1 MIGRPRGRVVAL
13 AVALAMVVVGGC
25 LAAQADAFV
34 YWTNASGGTVG
45 RANLDGSGA
54 DQMLITGASAPEEM
68 AVDGQHVYWANG
80 GSGTL
85 GRANLDGS
93 GVDQSFIT
101 GVSSPFGVAVDGQH
115 VYWTNGTS
123 GTIGRAN
130 LDGSGVD
137 QSFITGASSPDGVAV
152 DGQHVY
158 WTNLFT
164 GAIGRANLDGSGVD
178 QSFITGASSPEGVA
192 VDGQHVY
199 WTNLFTGAIG
209 RANLDGSGVDQSF
222 ITGAN
227 VPTGVAVDG
236 QHVYWTNQLGDTVGR
251 ANLDGSGVDQSF
263 ITGANLPVGVA
274 VDALPLA
281 PSAQIGA
288 PASGGIYAVGER
300 VATSFSCA
308 EGMGGPGLA
317 SCTDSNGSSAPAG
330 ALDTATA
337 GSHSYTVTA
346 ISTDGQRATAGISY
360 TVAAPPSVQI
370 RVPVNGASYALGRAV
385 FSSFTCS
392 EGASGPGL
400 ASCVDQH
407 GHPSGSAVNTATP
420 GRHTFTVTVIST
432 DGQSATASISYT
444 VAAPPSVQITSPA
457 AGASYRRGQVVDASF
472 GCREGAGG
480 PGLASCLDQSGR
492 AAGTRIDTATIGAHT
507 FTVTA
512 RSRDGLSASRTVS
525 YTVRSPARVRIG
537 TLRAAPLRRG
547 CAVELGRDE
556 REITAVSAD
565 AACRQLRITFAGT
578 IQTGDKR
585 AASADGTITVS
596 YQVTLPRGRATG
608 RARARVDR
616 GRWRI
621 SLILPG
627 VNLDPIPP
635 SYLITVRFSG
645 DDNFDQAGSSRR
657 VRLES
662 ERAGR

>member
-1 MIGRPRGRVVAL
+1 VIGRPRGRVVAL
-13 AVALAMVVVGGC
+13 AVALAMVVFGC
-25 LAAQADAFV
+25 LATQADAFV
-34 YWTNASGGTVG
+34 YWTNASGGMVG
-45 RANLDGSGA
+45 RASLDGTGA
-54 DQMLITGASAPEEM
+54 DQMFITGASAPEEM

-80 GSGTL
+80 GSGTI

-101 GVSSPFGVAVDGQH
+101 GASSPFGVAVDGQH
-115 VYWTNGTS
+115 VYWANGAS

-164 GAIGRANLDGSGVD
+164 GAIGRANLDGSGVN
-178 QSFITGASSPEGVA
+178 QSFITGASFPEGVA

-199 WTNLFTGAIG
+199 WTNTGPFTIG

-236 QHVYWTNQLGDTVGR
+236 QHVYWANQLGDTIGR
-251 ANLDGSGVDQSF
+251 ANLDGSGVDQTF

-274 VDALPLA
+274 VDTLPLA

-288 PASGGIYAVGER
+288 PASGGIYTVGER
-300 VATSFSCA
+300 VATSFHCA
-308 EGMGGPGLA
+308 EGTGGPGLE
-317 SCTDSNGSSAPAG
+317 SCTDSNGTSAPAG
-330 ALDTATA
+330 VLDTATA
-337 GSHSYTVTA
+337 GSHTYTVTA
-346 ISTDGQRATAGISY
+346 ISK
-360 TVAAPPSVQI
+360 
-370 RVPVNGASYALGRAV
+370 
-385 FSSFTCS
+385 
-392 EGASGPGL
+392 
-400 ASCVDQH
+400 
-407 GHPSGSAVNTATP
+407 
-420 GRHTFTVTVIST
+420 

-444 VAAPPSVQITSPA
+444 VAAPPSVQITTPA
-457 AGASYRRGQVVDASF
+457 TGASYRRGQLVDASF

-480 PGLASCLDQSGR
+480 PGLATCLDQSGR
-492 AAGTRIDTATIGAHT
+492 ASGARIDTATVGAHT

-512 RSRDGLSASRTVS
+512 RSKDGLSASQTVS
-525 YTVRSPARVRIG
+525 YTVRSPARVRIAA
-537 TLRAAPLRRG
+537 LHAAPLRPG

-556 REITAVSAD
+556 REITAASAD
-565 AACRQLRITFAGT
+565 ATCRQLRLTLAGT
-578 IQTGDKR
+578 IQTGEKR
-585 AASADGTITVS
+585 AASAGGTITIS

-608 RARARVDR
+608 RARARVDH

-621 SLILPG
+621 ALILPA

-635 SYLITVRFSG
+635 SYLITVRYRG
-645 DDNFDQAGSSRR
+645 DNNFDQAGSSRR

-662 ERAGR
+662 ERAGLHP